1 MSIIII
7 CFLLCTAING
17 LIIDIIFSWG
27 RELHGSI
34 TQSAKFDDLYT
45 REMLYLNDGLE

>member
-1 MSIIII
+1 M
-7 CFLLCTAING
+7 
-17 LIIDIIFSWG
+17 DIILSLG
-27 RELHGSI
+27 RELHGPI